1 MATNCS
7 EGVYTIS
14 YTDTDTQPI
23 TINKLTLNQSTLD
36 IALLGQGRTE
46 YGQVFDEN
54 ILHLL
59 ENFASDEDPNN
70 PGNPD
75 PANNYGNL
83 LSYPTK
89 GQKWYN
95 KTQNRLFTYD
105 GSAWHGMGNIDDVAG
120 NFGIIAHGAYL
131 PRPISPITGYEF
143 TYEECSW
150 VVSMWNF
157 SDQTQNA
164 ICTTNSSG
172 LVTSQY
178 TVAGSPYVTNGYA
191 FYQIIGIRG
200 NSSNTLPSPTPTPT
214 PTLTPTI
221 STTVTPTPSIT
232 MTRTP
237 VASLTPTPSASSTP
251 AVSVTPSRTPAVSAT
266 PTQTPVPSSSSTP
279 APSVTPTP
287 TPPITPTSFMACSEC
302 VDFCLERG
310 GVNQLDPG
318 TGAPGSGLCWCKD
331 GVEVQCT
338 GAA

>member
-14 YTDTDTQPI
+14 YTDTDTQSI
-23 TINKLTLNQSTLD
+23 TVNKLTLNQSTLD

-59 ENFASDEDPNN
+59 ENFASYEDSNN

-75 PANNYGNL
+75 PNNTYSGL
-83 LSYPTK
+83 LSNPTK

-105 GSAWHGMGNIDDVAG
+105 GSAWHSMGNIDDVAG
-120 NFGIIAHGAYL
+120 NFGIIAHGSYV

-178 TVAGSPYVTNGYA
+178 TVVGSPYVTNAYA

-200 NSSNTLPSPTPTPT
+200 NSSNTQPSPTPTPT

-221 STTVTPTPSIT
+221 SLTVTPTPSIT

-237 VASLTPTPSASSTP
+237 VASLTITPTATATP
-251 AVSVTPSRTPAVSAT
+251 TISVTPSKTPVISPT

-279 APSVTPTP
+279 VPSVTPTP
-287 TPPITPTSFMACSEC
+287 TPSISLSLYA
-302 VDFCLERG
+302 DCLYPCE
-310 GVNQLDPG
+310 
-318 TGAPGSGLCWCKD
+318 A
-331 GVEVQCT
+331 QCT
-338 GAA
+338 GTHGGFGGIVNGICHCNDGTVYSCSSL